1 MYVLVIIFT
10 MLVRVRQIWNLSDKY
25 LVYLYKCNKLN
36 AFIVFFL
43 GIFENYI
50 CYNLEFLYL
59 RYTLNY
65 PLILYF
71 FYFKDKV
78 CCMQL
83 YIISKYK

>member
-1 MYVLVIIFT
+1 
-10 MLVRVRQIWNLSDKY
+10 MLSLS
-25 LVYLYKCNKLN
+25 
-36 AFIVFFL
+36 FFL
-43 GIFENYI
+43 GIFESYI

-59 RYTLNY
+59 RYTFNY